1 MSRQWYVFKLGKR
14 EDTTK
19 DRFAIDPIALPA
31 AAPNRAV
38 PRALPREQ
46 LQTEAFV
53 GALFGEVGIDADTL
67 HMPTGDGGHGFVILR
82 EDTKD
87 MGNCFT
93 SEASAERYA
102 KQQAELNPKTL
113 FGVFGCLKVFETT
126 KPSVIEKMYN
136 TSGELL
142 LVEKQ
147 A

>member
-19 DRFAIDPIALPA
+19 DRFAIDPTAPPA
-31 AAPNRAV
+31 AAPNRPARRGV
-38 PRALPREQ
+38 LREQ
-46 LQTEAFV
+46 LLTEAFV
-53 GALFGEVGIDADTL
+53 GAFGEADIGAVPQDTAA
-67 HMPTGDGGHGFVILR
+67 GDDGHGFVILR